1 MSGIRVKLMVSL
13 LVVLAV
19 AAMIFFFSSQ
29 TGEDSSRLSS
39 AVTRWVLER
48 VIPGFNDMTQAQQ
61 RIYMRQLGLLVRK
74 VAHFSEY
81 ALLAL
86 SLTIHL
92 RYRAPHWPPY
102 RMALCAW
109 GLSTLYAVTDE
120 LHQMFVSARGPA
132 ITDVGIDSV
141 GAILGALVGMAVAS
155 AAIKR
160 RSDNPSML
168 PEMN

>member
-1 MSGIRVKLMVSL
+1 MSGIRVRLMVSL
-13 LVVLAV
+13 MVVLTV
-19 AAMIFFFSSQ
+19 AALIFFFSSQ
-29 TGEDSSRLSS
+29 TGEDSSKLSG
-39 AVTRWVLER
+39 AVTRWLLER
-48 VIPGFNDMTQAQQ
+48 VIPGFTDMTQAQQ
-61 RIYMRQLGLLVRK
+61 RVYMRRLGLLVRK
-74 VAHFSEY
+74 AAHFSEY

-86 SLTIHL
+86 TLAIHL
-92 RYRAPHWPPY
+92 RYRALHWPPY

-132 ITDVGIDSV
+132 IMDVGIDSA
-141 GAILGALVGMAVAS
+141 GAIFGALVGMGLIL